1 MSWLRKEISRAS
13 EQGRGE
19 VREVEKVDQTIH
31 FICDQIQKQL
41 DAEQIEL
48 TVKLIKALAML
59 ITAKANSD
67 MSIKMRKSE
76 RIIRN
81 HQT

>member
-1 MSWLRKEISRAS
+1 M
-13 EQGRGE
+13 
-19 VREVEKVDQTIH
+19 EKVDQTIH